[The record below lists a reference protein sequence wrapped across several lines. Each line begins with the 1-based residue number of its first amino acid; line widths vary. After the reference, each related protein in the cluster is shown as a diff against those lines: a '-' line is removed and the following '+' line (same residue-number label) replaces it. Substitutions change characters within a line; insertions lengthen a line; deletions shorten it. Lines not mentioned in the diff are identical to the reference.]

1 MIKSLKK
8 EYLLEF
14 SKVKT
19 DLDFTEL
26 KKELIILKEKY
37 NVYKNYTEF
46 LDYLCDE
53 KINITLY

>member
-14 SKVKT
+14 SKLKT

-26 KKELIILKEKY
+26 KKRVNNIKR
-37 NVYKNYTEF
+37 
-46 LDYLCDE
+46 
-53 KINITLY
+53 KIQCI

>member
-26 KKELIILKEKY
+26 KEELIILKEK
-37 NVYKNYTEF
+37 
-46 LDYLCDE
+46 
-53 KINITLY
+53 